1 MGGSFGVVAF
11 NFAIYL
17 PSPTACFRLKS
28 PSVITKY
35 RQLPARAFTSRLVV
49 LGTLDNAEDAV

>member
-1 MGGSFGVVAF
+1 MVAF

-49 LGTLDNAEDAV
+49 LGTLDNAEAAV